1 MNILTARFR
10 ARGARRFVGYFRTIY
25 GFQRRG
31 ICGIIRQLSR
41 RVRFRFVLHIFFSD
55 GLYPYVFRSVL
66 LFFFWNN
73 LISVYNLICIQVFEI
88 NYFSRFGVVCDKVFT
103 VLSYSLK
110 PIPRRGFVPRH
121 QQGNT
126 FSNIEHVIIFC
137 QKCNVDVNL
146 TRIHLH
152 QMTD

>member
-41 RVRFRFVLHIFFSD
+41 LVRFRFVLHIFFSN
-55 GLYPYVFRSVL
+55 GLYPYVFRSV
-66 LFFFWNN
+66 FFCWNN
-73 LISVYNLICIQVFEI
+73 LISAYIAYVFRFLDLPSLKLI
-88 NYFSRFGVVCDKVFT
+88 SRFGRLCDKVFT

-110 PIPRRGFVPRH
+110 PITRGFPPRH
-121 QQGNT
+121 
-126 FSNIEHVIIFC
+126 
-137 QKCNVDVNL
+137 L
-146 TRIHLH
+146 
-152 QMTD
+152 

>member
-41 RVRFRFVLHIFFSD
+41 LVRFRFVLHIFFSN
-55 GLYPYVFRSVL
+55 GLYPYVFRS
-66 LFFFWNN
+66 
-73 LISVYNLICIQVFEI
+73 LISAYIAYVFRFLDLPSLKLI
-88 NYFSRFGVVCDKVFT
+88 SRFGRLCDKVFT

-110 PIPRRGFVPRH
+110 PITRGFPPRH
-121 QQGNT
+121 
-126 FSNIEHVIIFC
+126 
-137 QKCNVDVNL
+137 L
-146 TRIHLH
+146 
-152 QMTD
+152 

>member
-41 RVRFRFVLHIFFSD
+41 LVRFRFVLHIFFSN
-55 GLYPYVFRSVL
+55 GLYPDVFRSV
-66 LFFFWNN
+66 FFCWNN
-73 LISVYNLICIQVFEI
+73 LISAYIAYVFRFLDLPSLKLI
-88 NYFSRFGVVCDKVFT
+88 SRFGRLCDKVFT

-110 PIPRRGFVPRH
+110 PITGVSRHAICRGIRFH
-121 QQGNT
+121 T
-126 FSNIEHVIIFC
+126 FFGHFSMEDFSGVSCNILLEV
-137 QKCNVDVNL
+137 
-146 TRIHLH
+146 
-152 QMTD
+152 